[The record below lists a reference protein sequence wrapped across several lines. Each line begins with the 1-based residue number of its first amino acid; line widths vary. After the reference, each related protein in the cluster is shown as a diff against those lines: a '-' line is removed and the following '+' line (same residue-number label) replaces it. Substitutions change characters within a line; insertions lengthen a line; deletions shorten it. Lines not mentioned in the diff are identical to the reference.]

1 MVDRREFDRWV
12 GRAQR
17 TDERFALLGALLA
30 KETRLGDR
38 LVIVGGSAITIYT
51 NGEYVSGDFD
61 VVGGKAKIVP
71 VLRGWG
77 FRSDGRYWR
86 RDDLG
91 LAVEPGR
98 SRYFGN
104 AKGLSRFETPAGP
117 VRLAAP
123 EDLIVRRLVYAKGE
137 HGVKSRKAL
146 DEAVLLW
153 NRFED
158 SVDRAYLAQEV
169 RFERVKAAYD
179 EMIRRAR
186 VVSSPEV

>member
-1 MVDRREFDRWV
+1 MVDREEFDRRL
-12 GRAQR
+12 GKAHR

-30 KETRLGDR
+30 KESGLGDR

-51 NGEYVSGDFD
+51 SGEYVSGDFD
-61 VVGGKAKIVP
+61 VVGGKAKILP
-71 VLRGWG
+71 VLKRWG
-77 FRSDGRYWR
+77 FGFDGRYWR

-98 SRYFGN
+98 TRYFGN
-104 AKGLSRFETPAGP
+104 VQRLSRFDTPAGP

-146 DEAVLLW
+146 DEAVLIW
-153 NRFED
+153 SRFED
-158 SVDRAYLAQEV
+158 SIDRDYLDQEV
-169 RFERVKAAYD
+169 RYERVRAPFD

-186 VVSSPEV
+186 ITARA